1 MAITRSTRYG
11 SGSTEVKR
19 FYFVA
24 LFLLSLAPAG
34 FCQSAGEAAAVPALA
49 QSAEARFD
57 PIAAT
62 DAYLARVTDEQRA
75 RSDAYFEG
83 GYWLQLWNFL
93 LGLGIAWLFLG
104 TGLSTWIRDRVE
116 RWTAWRWL
124 QTLTY
129 AIAYILLTAL
139 LTFPM
144 TVYQGFFREHQY
156 QLSNQTFGAWLK
168 DAFMGLAV
176 GVILGGLV
184 LVILYEV
191 LRKAPK
197 TWWIWGTVVYF
208 IFLLFFVLIFPVFVA
223 PLFNTY
229 TPLKDSA
236 LRDKILSLARA
247 NGIPAQDVYQVDASR
262 QSKRVGA
269 NVSGLAGTLRI
280 SLNDNLLNR
289 CSYEEIQE
297 VMGHEMGHYAL
308 NHIYVGLLFG
318 TVEILLGF
326 AFLRWAFQRVL
337 TGFGSGWGIRGVSDI
352 AGLPLFAALVSVFLF
367 AMTPLDNTITRTQEA
382 EADLFALNASRQ
394 PDGAAEVALKLGEY
408 RKLSPG
414 PLEEWIFFDHPS
426 GRNRILMAMRW
437 KAEHLSEFPPSPPPP
452 TR

>member
-1 MAITRSTRYG
+1 MDPPPSAQ
-11 SGSTEVKR
+11 TED
-19 FYFVA
+19 
-24 LFLLSLAPAG
+24 
-34 FCQSAGEAAAVPALA
+34 
-49 QSAEARFD
+49 ARFD

-62 DAYLARVTDEQRA
+62 DAYLARVTDEQRV

-83 GYWLQLWNFL
+83 GYWLQLWDFL
-93 LGLGIAWLFLG
+93 LGLGIAWLLLG
-104 TGLSTWIRDRVE
+104 TGLSARIRDRVE
-116 RWTAWRWL
+116 RWTSIRWL
-124 QTLTY
+124 QTLLY

-156 QLSNQTFGAWLK
+156 QLSNQTFGAWLE
-168 DAFMGLAV
+168 DALMGLTV
-176 GVILGGLV
+176 GVILGGLG
-184 LVILYEV
+184 LVVLYEV
-191 LRKAPK
+191 LRRAPR
-197 TWWIWGTVVYF
+197 TWWIWGTVVSI
-208 IFLLFFVLIFPVFVA
+208 IFLLFLTLIFPVFIA
-223 PLFNTY
+223 PLFNSY

-262 QSKRVGA
+262 QSKRVSA

-289 CSYEEIQE
+289 CSTEEIQE

-308 NHIYVGLLFG
+308 NHVYEGLLLG
-318 TVEILLGF
+318 GVATLLGF
-326 AFLRWAFQRVL
+326 AFVRWAFQRVV
-337 TGFGSGWGIRGVSDI
+337 TGFGSGWGIRGVADI
-352 AGLPLFAALVSVFLF
+352 AGLPLLSALLSIFFFVL
-367 AMTPLDNTITRTQEA
+367 TPLDNTFTRANEA

-408 RKLSPG
+408 RKLSPS

-437 KAEHLSEFPPSPPPP
+437 KAEHLWELPAPPPPP